1 MPDVDIDF
9 FDRDGVLKLF
19 KHTPASI
26 IKDDKIEKHKTGVYF
41 HAIPSDPI
49 NGYATL
55 DYKKAEDR
63 GYFKIDC
70 LNVNIYKNVKSEQE
84 LVELMIEEPDW
95 DMLKDPKV
103 VENLFH
109 LNSHYNIVSKLEPKN
124 IEQLAAVLAIIRPAK
139 RGLMYKDWTDILKE
153 VWVKPTDG
161 SYFFKKSHAVAY
173 AHAIVVQ
180 LNLIKKDSLF
190 SATGVTNGYLLNGIK
205 KKGNIFIT
213 HSLIISTKNKKIEFK
228 KSEFRI

>member
-9 FDRDGVLKLF
+9 FDRDGTLRLI
-19 KHTPASI
+19 KHAPASI
-26 IKDDKIEKHKTGVYF
+26 IKDGKIEKHKTGVYF
-41 HAIPSDPI
+41 HAVPTHPI
-49 NGYATL
+49 TGHSTL
-55 DYKKAEDR
+55 DYKKAEER

-70 LNVNIYKNVKSEQE
+70 LNVSIYKNIKSEQE

-109 LNSHYNIVSKLEPKN
+109 LNNHFNIVSKLEPKN

-139 RGLMYKDWTDILKE
+139 RGLMYKNWVDILKE
-153 VWVKPTDG
+153 VWLKPTDG
-161 SYFFKKSHAVAY
+161 SYFFKKSHAIAY

-180 LNLIKKDSLF
+180 MNLLKRNKYNF
-190 SATGVTNGYLLNGIK
+190 SATQET
-205 KKGNIFIT
+205 
-213 HSLIISTKNKKIEFK
+213 
-228 KSEFRI
+228 

>member
-19 KHTPASI
+19 KHTPAPI
-26 IKDDKIEKHKTGVYF
+26 IKDNKIEKHNTGVYF
-41 HAIPSDPI
+41 HAIPTDPI

-84 LVELMIEEPDW
+84 LVELMIQEPDW
-95 DMLKDPKV
+95 DMLKDQKIV
-103 VENLFH
+103 DQLFH
-109 LNSHYNIVSKLEPKN
+109 LNGHYNIVSKLEPKN

-139 RGLMYKDWTDILKE
+139 RGLMYKDWVNILKE
-153 VWVKPTDG
+153 VWLKPTDG

-180 LNLIKKDSLF
+180 MNLIKRDKYSF
-190 SATGVTNGYLLNGIK
+190 SATQET
-205 KKGNIFIT
+205 
-213 HSLIISTKNKKIEFK
+213 
-228 KSEFRI
+228 

>member
-9 FDRDGVLKLF
+9 FDRDGTLKLF
-19 KHTPASI
+19 KHAPASI

-41 HAIPSDPI
+41 HAVPTHPVTGHS
-49 NGYATL
+49 TL

-70 LNVNIYKNVKSEQE
+70 LNVNIYKNIKSEQE

-95 DMLKDPKV
+95 NMLKDPKI

-109 LNSHYNIVSKLEPKN
+109 LNSHFNIVSKLEPKN

-139 RGLMYKDWTDILKE
+139 RGLMYKNWPDILKE

-180 LNLIKKDSLF
+180 MNLVKKDKYNF
-190 SATGVTNGYLLNGIK
+190 SATKET
-205 KKGNIFIT
+205 
-213 HSLIISTKNKKIEFK
+213 
-228 KSEFRI
+228 

>member
-9 FDRDGVLKLF
+9 FDRDGTLKLF
-19 KHTPASI
+19 KHAPASI

-41 HAIPSDPI
+41 HAVPTHPI
-49 NGYATL
+49 TGHSTL
-55 DYKKAEDR
+55 DYKKAEKR

-70 LNVNIYKNVKSEQE
+70 LNVNIYKNIKSEQE

-103 VENLFH
+103 VDRLFH
-109 LNSHYNIVSKLEPKN
+109 LNGHFNIVSKLEPKN

-139 RGLMYKDWTDILKE
+139 RGLMYKNWIDILKE
-153 VWVKPTDG
+153 VWIKPTDG
-161 SYFFKKSHAVAY
+161 TYFFKKSHAVAY

-180 LNLIKKDSLF
+180 MNLIKKDKYSF
-190 SATGVTNGYLLNGIK
+190 SATQET
-205 KKGNIFIT
+205 
-213 HSLIISTKNKKIEFK
+213 
-228 KSEFRI
+228 

>member
-9 FDRDGVLKLF
+9 FDRDGTLKLF
-19 KHTPASI
+19 KHAPASI

-41 HAIPSDPI
+41 HAVPTHPI
-49 NGYATL
+49 TGHSTL
-55 DYKKAEDR
+55 DYKKAEER

-70 LNVNIYKNVKSEQE
+70 LNVNIYKNIKSEQE

-95 DMLKDPKV
+95 NMLKDPKI

-109 LNSHYNIVSKLEPKN
+109 LNSHFNIVSKLEPKN

-139 RGLMYKDWTDILKE
+139 RGLMYKNWVDILKE

-180 LNLIKKDSLF
+180 MNLIAKDKYSF
-190 SATGVTNGYLLNGIK
+190 SATQET
-205 KKGNIFIT
+205 
-213 HSLIISTKNKKIEFK
+213 
-228 KSEFRI
+228 

>member
-26 IKDDKIEKHKTGVYF
+26 IKDNKIEKHKTGVYF

-109 LNSHYNIVSKLEPKN
+109 LNGHYNIVSKLEPKN

-139 RGLMYKDWTDILKE
+139 RGLMYKDWKEILKE

-161 SYFFKKSHAVAY
+161 SYFFKKSHAIAY
-173 AHAIVVQ
+173 AQAIVVQ
-180 LNLIKKDSLF
+180 MNLFKRVKYNF
-190 SATGVTNGYLLNGIK
+190 SARQET
-205 KKGNIFIT
+205 
-213 HSLIISTKNKKIEFK
+213 
-228 KSEFRI
+228 

>member
-19 KHTPASI
+19 KHTSATI
-26 IKDDKIEKHKTGVYF
+26 IKEDKTEKHKTGVYF
-41 HAIPSDPI
+41 HAVPEHPVTGHSS
-49 NGYATL
+49 L

-63 GYFKIDC
+63 GYFKIDM

-84 LVELMIEEPDW
+84 LVELMIQDPDW
-95 DMLKDPKV
+95 DMLKDITIV
-103 VENLFH
+103 DQLFH
-109 LNSHYNIVSKLEPKN
+109 LNGHFKIVSKLEPRN

-139 RGLMYKDWTDILKE
+139 RHLMYKDWKEILEE

-173 AHAIVVQ
+173 AQAIVVQ
-180 LNLIKKDSLF
+180 MNLITRDKYSFD
-190 SATGVTNGYLLNGIK
+190 AT
-205 KKGNIFIT
+205 
-213 HSLIISTKNKKIEFK
+213 SKI
-228 KSEFRI
+228 

>member
-9 FDRDGVLKLF
+9 FDRDGTLKLF
-19 KHTPASI
+19 KHAPASI

-41 HAIPSDPI
+41 HAVPTHPVTGHS
-49 NGYATL
+49 TL

-70 LNVNIYKNVKSEQE
+70 LNVNIYKNIKSEQE

-95 DMLKDPKV
+95 NMLKDQKIV
-103 VENLFH
+103 DQLFH
-109 LNSHYNIVSKLEPKN
+109 LNGHFNIVSKLQPKN

-139 RGLMYKDWTDILKE
+139 RYLVNAPWDDILKE
-153 VWVKPTDG
+153 VWIRPADG

-173 AHAIVVQ
+173 AQAIVVQ
-180 LNLIKKDSLF
+180 MNLIAKDKYSF
-190 SATGVTNGYLLNGIK
+190 SATKET
-205 KKGNIFIT
+205 
-213 HSLIISTKNKKIEFK
+213 
-228 KSEFRI
+228 

>member
-9 FDRDGVLKLF
+9 FDRDGTLKLF

-41 HAIPSDPI
+41 HAVPTHPI
-49 NGYATL
+49 RGHSTL
-55 DYKKAEDR
+55 DYKKAEER

-70 LNVNIYKNVKSEQE
+70 LNVNIYKNIKSEQE

-109 LNSHYNIVSKLEPKN
+109 LNSHFNIVSKLEPKN

-139 RGLMYKDWTDILKE
+139 RQLMYKEWNDILKE

-180 LNLIKKDSLF
+180 MNLIAKDKYSF
-190 SATGVTNGYLLNGIK
+190 SATQET
-205 KKGNIFIT
+205 
-213 HSLIISTKNKKIEFK
+213 
-228 KSEFRI
+228 

>member
-95 DMLKDPKV
+95 DMLKDTKV

-109 LNSHYNIVSKLEPKN
+109 LNGHYNIVSKLEPKN

-139 RGLMYKDWTDILKE
+139 RGLMYKDWTEILKE

-173 AHAIVVQ
+173 AQAIVVQ
-180 LNLIKKDSLF
+180 MNLIKRDKYSF
-190 SATGVTNGYLLNGIK
+190 SAKQET
-205 KKGNIFIT
+205 
-213 HSLIISTKNKKIEFK
+213 
-228 KSEFRI
+228 

>member
-26 IKDDKIEKHKTGVYF
+26 IKDNKIEKHKTGVYF
-41 HAIPSDPI
+41 HAIPTDPI
-49 NGYATL
+49 NEYASL
-55 DYKKAEDR
+55 DYKKAEER

-70 LNVNIYKNVKSEQE
+70 LNVSIYKNIKSEQE
-84 LVELMIEEPDW
+84 LVELMIQEPDW
-95 DMLKDPKV
+95 DMLKDQKIV
-103 VENLFH
+103 DQLFH
-109 LNSHYNIVSKLEPKN
+109 LNGHYNIVSKLEPKN

-139 RGLMYKDWTDILKE
+139 RGLMYKDWVNILKE
-153 VWVKPTDG
+153 VWLKPTDG

-180 LNLIKKDSLF
+180 MNLIKRDKYSF
-190 SATGVTNGYLLNGIK
+190 SATQET
-205 KKGNIFIT
+205 
-213 HSLIISTKNKKIEFK
+213 
-228 KSEFRI
+228 

>member
-9 FDRDGVLKLF
+9 FDRDGTLKLF
-19 KHTPASI
+19 KHAPASI

-41 HAIPSDPI
+41 HAVPTHPI
-49 NGYATL
+49 TGHSTL

-70 LNVNIYKNVKSEQE
+70 LNVNIYKNIKSEQE

-95 DMLKDPKV
+95 DTLKDPKV

-109 LNSHYNIVSKLEPKN
+109 LNSHFNIVSKLEPKN

-139 RGLMYKDWTDILKE
+139 RQLMYKDWKDILTD
-153 VWVKPTDG
+153 VWIKPTDG

-180 LNLIKKDSLF
+180 MNLIKKAKYSF
-190 SATGVTNGYLLNGIK
+190 SATQET
-205 KKGNIFIT
+205 
-213 HSLIISTKNKKIEFK
+213 
-228 KSEFRI
+228 

>member
-41 HAIPSDPI
+41 HAIPSNPI

-180 LNLIKKDSLF
+180 LNLIKKDKYSF
-190 SATGVTNGYLLNGIK
+190 SAKQGT
-205 KKGNIFIT
+205 
-213 HSLIISTKNKKIEFK
+213 
-228 KSEFRI
+228 

>member
-9 FDRDGVLKLF
+9 FDRDGTLKLF
-19 KHTPASI
+19 KHAPASI

-41 HAIPSDPI
+41 HAVPTHPI
-49 NGYATL
+49 TGHSTL

-70 LNVNIYKNVKSEQE
+70 LNVNIYKNIKSEQE

-95 DMLKDPKV
+95 NMLKDPKV

-109 LNSHYNIVSKLEPKN
+109 LNSHFNIVSKLEPKN

-139 RGLMYKDWTDILKE
+139 RHLMYKEWKDILTD

-180 LNLIKKDSLF
+180 LNLIKKDKYSF
-190 SATGVTNGYLLNGIK
+190 SAKQET
-205 KKGNIFIT
+205 
-213 HSLIISTKNKKIEFK
+213 
-228 KSEFRI
+228 

>member
-19 KHTPASI
+19 KHTPATI
-26 IKDDKIEKHKTGVYF
+26 IKENKTEKHKTGVYF
-41 HAIPSDPI
+41 HAVPEHPVTRHSS
-49 NGYATL
+49 L

-70 LNVNIYKNVKSEQE
+70 LNVNIYKEVKSEQD
-84 LVELMIEEPDW
+84 LVKLMIQEPDW

-103 VENLFH
+103 VEQLFH
-109 LNSHYNIVSKLEPKN
+109 LNGHFNIVSRLQPTN

-139 RGLMYKDWTDILKE
+139 RHLVHKEWKEILAD
-153 VWVKPTDG
+153 VWIKPRDG

-180 LNLIKKDSLF
+180 INLLTRVQK
-190 SATGVTNGYLLNGIK
+190 A
-205 KKGNIFIT
+205 
-213 HSLIISTKNKKIEFK
+213 
-228 KSEFRI
+228 FRILGEDEFNN

>member
-19 KHTPASI
+19 KHTPATI
-26 IKDDKIEKHKTGVYF
+26 IKNDKTEKHKTGVYF
-41 HAIPSDPI
+41 HAVPEHPVTGHSS
-49 NGYATL
+49 L

-70 LNVNIYKNVKSEQE
+70 LNVNIYKDVQSEQE
-84 LVELMIEEPDW
+84 LVELMIQEPDW
-95 DMLKDPKV
+95 DMLRDQTAV
-103 VENLFH
+103 DQLFH
-109 LNSHYNIVSKLEPKN
+109 LNGHYNIVSKLLPTT

-139 RGLMYKDWTDILKE
+139 RHLMHKEWEEIMRE

-173 AHAIVVQ
+173 AQAIVVQ
-180 LNLIKKDSLF
+180 MNLMSRTKYSFD
-190 SATGVTNGYLLNGIK
+190 AT
-205 KKGNIFIT
+205 
-213 HSLIISTKNKKIEFK
+213 S
-228 KSEFRI
+228 KS

>member
-9 FDRDGVLKLF
+9 FDRDGTLKLF
-19 KHTPASI
+19 KHAPASI

-41 HAIPSDPI
+41 HAVPTHPVTGHS
-49 NGYATL
+49 TL
-55 DYKKAEDR
+55 DYKKAEKR

-70 LNVNIYKNVKSEQE
+70 LNVSIYKNIKSEQE

-109 LNSHYNIVSKLEPKN
+109 LNSHFNIVSKLEPKN

-139 RGLMYKDWTDILKE
+139 RGLMYKNWADILKE

-180 LNLIKKDSLF
+180 MNLVKKDKYNF
-190 SATGVTNGYLLNGIK
+190 SATKET
-205 KKGNIFIT
+205 
-213 HSLIISTKNKKIEFK
+213 
-228 KSEFRI
+228 

>member
-19 KHTPASI
+19 KHTPATI
-26 IKDDKIEKHKTGVYF
+26 IKEDKTEKHKTGVYF
-41 HAIPSDPI
+41 HAVPEHPVTGHSS
-49 NGYATL
+49 L

-63 GYFKIDC
+63 GYFKIDM

-84 LVELMIEEPDW
+84 LVELMIQDPDW
-95 DMLKDPKV
+95 DMLKDITIV
-103 VENLFH
+103 DQLFH
-109 LNSHYNIVSKLEPKN
+109 LNGHFKIVSKLEPRN

-139 RGLMYKDWTDILKE
+139 RHLMYKDWKEILEE

-173 AHAIVVQ
+173 AQAIVVQ
-180 LNLIKKDSLF
+180 MNLITRDKYSFD
-190 SATGVTNGYLLNGIK
+190 AT
-205 KKGNIFIT
+205 
-213 HSLIISTKNKKIEFK
+213 SKI
-228 KSEFRI
+228 

>member
-9 FDRDGVLKLF
+9 FDRDGTLKLF
-19 KHTPASI
+19 KHAPASI

-41 HAIPSDPI
+41 HAVPTHPVTGHS
-49 NGYATL
+49 TL

-70 LNVNIYKNVKSEQE
+70 LNVNIYKNIKSEQE

-109 LNSHYNIVSKLEPKN
+109 LNSHFNIVSKLEPKN

-139 RGLMYKDWTDILKE
+139 RGLMYKDWKDILTD
-153 VWVKPTDG
+153 VWIKPTDG

-180 LNLIKKDSLF
+180 MNLIRKAKYSF
-190 SATGVTNGYLLNGIK
+190 SATQET
-205 KKGNIFIT
+205 
-213 HSLIISTKNKKIEFK
+213 
-228 KSEFRI
+228 

>member
-9 FDRDGVLKLF
+9 FDRDGTLKLF
-19 KHTPASI
+19 KHAPASI
-26 IKDDKIEKHKTGVYF
+26 VKDDKIEKHKTGVYF
-41 HAIPSDPI
+41 HAVPTHPVTGHS
-49 NGYATL
+49 TL

-70 LNVNIYKNVKSEQE
+70 LNVNIYKNIKSEQE

-95 DMLKDPKV
+95 NMLKDPKI

-109 LNSHYNIVSKLEPKN
+109 LNSHFNIVSKLEPKN

-139 RGLMYKDWTDILKE
+139 RHLMYKEWKDILTD

-180 LNLIKKDSLF
+180 MNLVKKDKYNF
-190 SATGVTNGYLLNGIK
+190 SATKET
-205 KKGNIFIT
+205 
-213 HSLIISTKNKKIEFK
+213 
-228 KSEFRI
+228 

>member
-26 IKDDKIEKHKTGVYF
+26 IKNDKIEKHKTGVYF

-95 DMLKDPKV
+95 DMLKDPKL

-109 LNSHYNIVSKLEPKN
+109 LNGHYNIVSKLEPKN

-139 RGLMYKDWTDILKE
+139 RGLMYKDWKEILKE

-161 SYFFKKSHAVAY
+161 SYFFKKSHAIAY
-173 AHAIVVQ
+173 AQAIVVQ
-180 LNLIKKDSLF
+180 MNLFKRDKYNF
-190 SATGVTNGYLLNGIK
+190 SARQET
-205 KKGNIFIT
+205 
-213 HSLIISTKNKKIEFK
+213 
-228 KSEFRI
+228 